1 MGKRYTRTEVLQR
14 LNQEV
19 AAGRP
24 LYTVGV
30 GTGISAKF
38 CEAGGADILITYP
51 IAKYRM
57 AGHSSMAGYLPLCD
71 SNATTLEL
79 GERDIFPTL
88 KQVPLTAG
96 LLGAD
101 PTRDMSRLLDKVIDA
116 GFSGILNCPTLALVD
131 GLFRI
136 ALEETGLGWSKEVE
150 MIRLARQKE
159 LFTQAF
165 CSTTEEAFAMLD
177 AGCDLII
184 AHMGNSVG
192 GTIGAKTAPSLDQAV
207 GKIQVV
213 IDAVKNRS
221 PQTLVICHGGPVA
234 KPSDFAYVNSRVR
247 NLAGF
252 MGGSAGERFPVETGI
267 TEVTRQYKSV
277 KAAAAAK

>member
-19 AAGRP
+19 SAGRP

-38 CEAGGADILITYP
+38 VEAGGADLVVTYP
-51 IAKYRM
+51 IAKFRM

-71 SNATTLEL
+71 NNAITLEM
-79 GERDIFPTL
+79 GEREIFPII
-88 KQVPLTAG
+88 KNIPVTAG

-101 PTRDMSRLLDKVIDA
+101 PTRDMSRLLDKVIEA

-131 GLFRI
+131 GLFRV
-136 ALEETGLGWSKEVE
+136 ALEETGLGFAKEIE

-159 LFTQAF
+159 LFTHAF
-165 CSTTEEAFAMLD
+165 CSNTEEAMAMLD
-177 AGCDLII
+177 VGCDMIV
-184 AHMGNSVG
+184 AHMGNSGG
-192 GTIGAKTAPSLDQAV
+192 GTIGSKTIVTLDDAV
-207 GKIQVV
+207 EKIKR
-213 IDAVKNRS
+213 ITDAVKSHN
-221 PQTLVICHGGPVA
+221 PAALVICHGGPVA
-234 KPSDFAYVNSRVR
+234 RPSDFAYVRSRIS

-277 KAAAAAK
+277 AAAAVAK